1 MWRKL
6 RDGHRQ
12 AISRKKT
19 TTGQAANSKNLWKY
33 EKFMEFLLPTM
44 QNRSR
49 STNVNTQDS
58 NEQESDII
66 QQNENP
72 SESGQHEMVDD
83 CVPPKKK
90 PNLTSLIEKE
100 QKRRE
105 IRSAERD
112 SLRRQILCNASK
124 NTNNVESTALGN
136 FFMSML
142 QTTSVLPENL
152 QLRVQRQ
159 VFNIVMEAKEEDIVT
174 RPHSIA
180 STGSS
185 LSAPSPASA
194 LGNAVHHFR
203 GDSPFLLRSPQYNT
217 SPRATST
224 LSNYTDITS
233 SPQHG
238 TQRNDIE
245 HEENYSSQDLAA
257 IENNT
262 PNYNTSS
269 QIDIRSYIE
278 NENFSFN

>member
-19 TTGQAANSKNLWKY
+19 TTGQAASSKNLWKY
-33 EKFMEFLLPTM
+33 EKFMEFLLPSM

-49 STNVNTQDS
+49 STNVNTQGS
-58 NEQESDII
+58 NEQESDVI
-66 QQNENP
+66 QHNENS
-72 SESGQHEMVDD
+72 SEIGQHETVDD

-112 SLRRQILCNASK
+112 SLRRQILCN
-124 NTNNVESTALGN
+124 TNNVENTALGN
-136 FFMSML
+136 FFRSML
-142 QTTSVLPENL
+142 QTTSALTENL

-159 VFNIVMEAKEEDIVT
+159 LFNIVMEAKEEDLVT
-174 RPHSIA
+174 RSHSIA

-185 LSAPSPASA
+185 LSAPSPASTLA
-194 LGNAVHHFR
+194 NAVHHFR
-203 GDSPFLLRSPQYNT
+203 GDSPFLLSSPHYNT

-233 SPQHG
+233 PPQHG
-238 TQRNDIE
+238 TQHDIR
-245 HEENYSSQDLAA
+245 HGENYPSQDLAT
-257 IENNT
+257 IEE
-262 PNYNTSS
+262 NTSS

-278 NENFSFN
+278 NENFGFN